1 MINSDINYI
10 QAYENGT
17 FTLHDTFSTGYSLP
31 KDDVE
36 LGGTY
41 DFYNL
46 TSFEDS
52 KGYLNITF
60 ERLFDTKDKYDIAI
74 FPVNI
79 FFKKI
84 NLKIKERNHSYY
96 NSMGK

>member
-1 MINSDINYI
+1 MLEIFTKKDIYLNINNRLLK
-10 QAYENGT
+10 N
-17 FTLHDTFSTGYSLP
+17 
-31 KDDVE
+31 
-36 LGGTY
+36 GTY